1 MNSPIQSL
9 KHFRYEDTK
18 CALGLQVSPLFP
30 AAESR
35 SLSTCARVRTPGERS
50 REGSLERAIA
60 AAGVNVSR
68 TEAVGNNDLWE
79 KDGATD
85 NTTLATT
92 EQASLFGDNMETNAW
107 EWSMYLELSPVN
119 DQSPPDIES

>member
-30 AAESR
+30 AAELR

-60 AAGVNVSR
+60 AADVNVSR
-68 TEAVGNNDLWE
+68 TEAVGNDDLWE
-79 KDGATD
+79 KDGAAD
-85 NTTLATT
+85 NTALATT

>member
-30 AAESR
+30 AAELS

-60 AAGVNVSR
+60 AADVNVLR

-79 KDGATD
+79 KDGAAD
-85 NTTLATT
+85 NTALATT

>member
-1 MNSPIQSL
+1 MHSPIQSL
-9 KHFRYEDTK
+9 KHFRYENTK

-30 AAESR
+30 AAELR
-35 SLSTCARVRTPGERS
+35 SLSTCARMRTPGERP
-50 REGSLERAIA
+50 RETSLERATA
-60 AAGVNVSR
+60 AADVNISR
-68 TEAVGNNDLWE
+68 TEAVGNHDLWE
-79 KDGATD
+79 KDGAAD
-85 NTTLATT
+85 NTALATT

>member
-1 MNSPIQSL
+1 MISPTPSL
-9 KHFRYEDTK
+9 KHTRYENTK

-30 AAESR
+30 VAELR
-35 SLSTCARVRTPGERS
+35 ILSTCAQVQITGERS

-60 AAGVNVSR
+60 AADMNVSR
-68 TEAVGNNDLWE
+68 TEPAGNDDLWE
-79 KDGATD
+79 DAGAAGKTA
-85 NTTLATT
+85 LATT
-92 EQASLFGDNMETNAW
+92 EQASLFGDNMETTAW

>member
-60 AAGVNVSR
+60 AADVTVSR
-68 TEAVGNNDLWE
+68 TEAVGNDDLWE
-79 KDGATD
+79 KDGAAD
-85 NTTLATT
+85 NTALATT